1 MSETFE
7 EQEQEE
13 WTEDEVAEPAAEG
26 EGEGPAAGAT
36 RSRDMSFGTMANRN
50 LQRARKSVM
59 TKGGDADDD
68 AAQAQFMIQAAT
80 VYAILDLADAVRN
93 QGK

>member
-1 MSETFE
+1 
-7 EQEQEE
+7 
-13 WTEDEVAEPAAEG
+13 
-26 EGEGPAAGAT
+26 
-36 RSRDMSFGTMANRN
+36 
-50 LQRARKSVM
+50 M

>member
-13 WTEDEVAEPAAEG
+13 WTGDEEGLEASG
-26 EGEGPAAGAT
+26 EGDSEEAAGPRRA
-36 RSRDMSFGTMANRN
+36 RDTSYGAMANRN

-59 TKGGDADDD
+59 AKGDSDDESG
-68 AAQAQFMIQAAT
+68 QAQFLVQSAT